1 MTRSSKDY
9 RFLTDL
15 WRICHNSPQTPVER
29 ETQVDSLGTESY
41 SRTIVIGGGATRVA
55 YGVTSE
61 HGDKKMMNR
70 WLKGVAVVAL
80 MAVGTVAAQAAD
92 LPTRKEAPA
101 PVFVP
106 PPFTWTGFYIGLNAG
121 GLWPSGS
128 RSASIFDPHAATD
141 GGFIGAEFPGGLGSQ
156 SAGFIGGGQAGYNW
170 QTGAFVLGVETDF
183 DGTTNS
189 KSFNNVGTPFLGA
202 GVPAILAGDFLSVN
216 GKAALSWLGT
226 TRARVGFVATPDNRL
241 MIYATGGVAYGGGT
255 SNFSVFDSTTGSF
268 FTGSP
273 SSTRVGWV
281 IGGGV
286 EYAITNNWTIKG
298 EYLYADLG
306 SSDFT
311 TVGNA
316 AAAVNFPGVFVASKI
331 SYNASIF
338 RAGVNY
344 KF

>member
-1 MTRSSKDY
+1 
-9 RFLTDL
+9 
-15 WRICHNSPQTPVER
+15 
-29 ETQVDSLGTESY
+29 
-41 SRTIVIGGGATRVA
+41 
-55 YGVTSE
+55 
-61 HGDKKMMNR
+61 MMNR
-70 WLKGVAVVAL
+70 WLKSVAVAAL
-80 MAVGTVAAQAAD
+80 TTLGAVAAQAAD

-121 GLWPSGS
+121 GLWPSGG
-128 RSASIFDPHAATD
+128 RDATLFDPNESID
-141 GGFIGAEFPGGLGSQ
+141 GGFLNAAFPGGLGSQ
-156 SAGFIGGGQAGYNW
+156 SVGFIGGGQAGYNW

-306 SSDFT
+306 SSNFS
-311 TVGNA
+311 TVGNLA
-316 AAAVNFPGVFVASKI
+316 AAANFPGVFIASKI
-331 SYNASIF
+331 DYNASIF